1 MSLISIIIPMY
12 NEEIRIKDFLPQLK
26 DFTKSYHKDCE
37 IVFVNDGSTDNT
49 LDVVKEW
56 SKDQSN
62 IKIVSYFKNRGKGA
76 AVREGFL
83 AAKGDFV
90 IFIDADGSITPDQ
103 IPGMVEKLYEFDV
116 VVGNRSLKNSK
127 VKYTLVRTFFGVSF
141 NFITKILFA
150 TGVRDHLCGFKGFK
164 KNVAKE
170 LFKDL
175 VSQDWLFD
183 VELYYK
189 IRKNKF
195 SLYELPLIW
204 VYKADSKM
212 KLYYPLFLFFE
223 LFKLRTELFF
233 KESDKHRKK
242 IDNK

>member
-1 MSLISIIIPMY
+1 MNLISIIVPMY
-12 NEEIRIKDFLPQLK
+12 NEETRIKYFLPQLK

-37 IVFVNDGSTDNT
+37 IILVNDGSTDNT
-49 LDVVKEW
+49 LDTIKEL
-56 SKDQSN
+56 SKDQAN

-90 IFIDADGSITPDQ
+90 IFIDADGSITPNQ
-103 IPGMVEKLYEFDV
+103 IHGMVKKLYEFDA
-116 VVGNRSLKNSK
+116 VVGNRSLKDSK
-127 VKYTLVRTFFGVSF
+127 IKYTFIRNSLGISF
-141 NFITKILFA
+141 NFIAKILFA
-150 TGVRDHLCGFKGFK
+150 TGVKDHLCGFKGFK

-175 VSQDWLFD
+175 VSKGWLFD
-183 VELYYK
+183 VELFYK
-189 IRKNKF
+189 IRRNKF
-195 SLYELPLIW
+195 SLYELPLVW
-204 VYKADSKM
+204 VHKSDSKM
-212 KLYYPLFLFFE
+212 KLYYPFFLFFE

-233 KESDKHRKK
+233 KESDKHKKK